1 MIVYNHAMT
10 HVEIT
15 LSSGTVLRWRLA
27 GTAVSDAWIE
37 RFQAAQRYHRDRPD
51 RFYGF
56 DTTEVDRRR
65 AEAMIHNCIRTIN
78 HYDPIID
85 REFRGIDDQDG
96 LNYLHSIFE
105 RYHGLL
111 DQQNHPWWQQAPASV
126 REALAQLNIAVH
138 RCETVGR
145 NQAPRLVCT
154 WFGLPKDHDMDPEFM
169 TQWGRVWVP
178 WGTLCFNYAEIGK
191 TLEHLAQDQDT
202 YISDSAFQPF
212 RHYSADFVVYF
223 SDETPADAQDRAQ
236 NLRHYWCQHQEFF
249 RSRGYRRWDHI
260 ELRPLRYPIA
270 YLDMTESREEIQHMI
285 QQDQN
290 IIRITVR

>member
-1 MIVYNHAMT
+1 MT

-15 LSSGTVLRWRLA
+15 LSSGATLRWRLA
-27 GTAVSDAWIE
+27 GTAVSDAWIQ
-37 RFQAAQRYHRDRPD
+37 RYQAAQKYARDQPD

-56 DTTEVDRRR
+56 DAPDMECRR
-65 AEAMIHNCIRTIN
+65 AEAMIQNCINTIN
-78 HYDPIID
+78 HYDPIIE
-85 REFRGIDDQDG
+85 REFAGVADQDS

-105 RYHGLL
+105 QYHGLL
-111 DQQNHPWWQQAPASV
+111 DQQHHDWWQRAPTWV
-126 REALAQLNIAVH
+126 REALVQLNIAVH

-154 WFGLPKDHDMDPEFM
+154 WFALPKDQTMDREFM

-223 SDETPADAQDRAQ
+223 SESTPADAVDRASA
-236 NLRHYWCQHQEFF
+236 LREYWYQHREFF
-249 RSRGYRRWDHI
+249 QSRGFDRWDDI

-270 YLDMTESREEIQHMI
+270 YLDMRESQEEIQHMI